1 MRSYP
6 QAAGVSSG
14 SAALLYLEHRVATWT
29 VIPTDPIFT
38 FELTFGV
45 WLVVK
50 SGRHHQT
57 H

>member
-50 SGRHHQT
+50 SGRQHQT